1 MRTTPLHNHQTLT
14 TMFFWESK
22 FQLCVV
28 TAVITCHAIN
38 RFGSNI
44 LNTIAVY
51 SLYKRV
57 VYLSVLYGSELLNN
71 MKTKDTNNL
80 QIFQHFIAKHIQSF
94 NRRTRSDV
102 CEAIL
107 WIESLLIIVKKRKR
121 VWTLHRQLTKTNIY
135 LLFTSAPL

>member
-1 MRTTPLHNHQTLT
+1 MNVKCRREDYSITQSSNSNHDVFLRIEIS
-14 TMFFWESK
+14 TMCSDGRN
-22 FQLCVV
+22 
-28 TAVITCHAIN
+28 TYHAIN

-107 WIESLLIIVKKRKR
+107 
-121 VWTLHRQLTKTNIY
+121 
-135 LLFTSAPL
+135 